1 MNVQADLCIYH
12 SKRLEFDCFIMSYSR
27 NVVRPVYLNGFL
39 KICLSFFL
47 SFVSLFVLS
56 FSFISFFFLTVNVKL
71 KHPTNNLSRNMR
83 KPVFGVSGEVRH

>member
-12 SKRLEFDCFIMSYSR
+12 SKSLEFDCFIMLYSR

-47 SFVSLFVLS
+47 SLVCLFFLFLLYLS
-56 FSFISFFFLTVNVKL
+56 FFLTVNVKL
-71 KHPTNNLSRNMR
+71 KHPTNNLSRDMR